1 MTDDPISAG
10 LADNVRLSL
19 VEGVGPRL
27 RTELLS
33 AFGSAS
39 AALNASPTL
48 LKKIPGI
55 SSKVAER
62 IAAAIETVDAETVIR
77 SAWKNQIDVVTS
89 EQDIYPRLL
98 KEIHDPPGVLYQ
110 RGTLIAQD
118 ALAITL
124 VGTRQATQYG
134 LRQAER
140 LAASLAGA
148 GLTVVS
154 GLARGI
160 DAAAH
165 RGALRSG
172 GRTIAVLAS
181 GLLQIYPPE
190 HRNLASQISQQ
201 GCLLT
206 EAPPNQRPFAGAF
219 PQRNRILSGLS
230 VGTVVI
236 EAPIR
241 SGALITARLA
251 SEQGR
256 EVFALPGPV
265 ESRASRGC
273 HALIRDG
280 AALVENIDDILEQLG
295 PLVEPVPRNDTA
307 SLREPKELRLNAI
320 EQQVLQAIND
330 EKTSID
336 VVTRT
341 CGLPVHRVLATI
353 SILETKRLVRRV
365 SGQQVTR
372 I

>member
-19 VEGVGPRL
+19 VKGVGPRL

-48 LKKIPGI
+48 LKKLPGI

-98 KEIHDPPGVLYQ
+98 KEIHDPPGVLSQ

-165 RGALRSG
+165 RGALQAG

-190 HRNLASQISQQ
+190 HRNLARQISQQ

-320 EQQVLQAIND
+320 EQQVLQAID
-330 EKTSID
+330 DKETSID